1 MPYFSARC
9 IKSAIESVFSVESL
23 SGVPDEIPSR
33 KASFVFC
40 MSVVSIKKS
49 LVSWKD
55 ITRNF
60 EFENEEEKNSGKEG
74 EGQNNNL
81 ILKKQLQNTNIIS
94 IRKVYLMVWCIELN
108 WKSDQ
113 LRIKNLCIRLSP
125 RSPQRSVRRRSCF
138 FVEIVLIY
146 KYKVDVCNA
155 LTMIRHSLI

>member
-1 MPYFSARC
+1 MAPFWDAQACRIAKLSSCLRRELAFSMPYFSARC

-49 LVSWKD
+49 LVCWKD

-74 EGQNNNL
+74 EGQ
-81 ILKKQLQNTNIIS
+81 K
-94 IRKVYLMVWCIELN
+94 
-108 WKSDQ
+108 
-113 LRIKNLCIRLSP
+113 
-125 RSPQRSVRRRSCF
+125 
-138 FVEIVLIY
+138 
-146 KYKVDVCNA
+146 
-155 LTMIRHSLI
+155 

>member
-1 MPYFSARC
+1 
-9 IKSAIESVFSVESL
+9 
-23 SGVPDEIPSR
+23 
-33 KASFVFC
+33 

-49 LVSWKD
+49 LVCWKD

-125 RSPQRSVRRRSCF
+125 RSPQRSVRRRAVF
-138 FVEIVLIY
+138 L
-146 KYKVDVCNA
+146 
-155 LTMIRHSLI
+155 

>member
-1 MPYFSARC
+1 M
-9 IKSAIESVFSVESL
+9 ESL

-49 LVSWKD
+49 LVCWKD

-113 LRIKNLCIRLSP
+113 LRIKIYVSDYRLA
-125 RSPQRSVRRRSCF
+125 RRKEVCGEGAVF

>member
-1 MPYFSARC
+1 
-9 IKSAIESVFSVESL
+9 
-23 SGVPDEIPSR
+23 
-33 KASFVFC
+33 

-49 LVSWKD
+49 LVCWKD

-113 LRIKNLCIRLSP
+113 LRIKIYVSDYRLA
-125 RSPQRSVRRRSCF
+125 RRK
-138 FVEIVLIY
+138 E
-146 KYKVDVCNA
+146 VCGEGA
-155 LTMIRHSLI
+155 VFL

>member
-1 MPYFSARC
+1 M
-9 IKSAIESVFSVESL
+9 K
-23 SGVPDEIPSR
+23 R
-33 KASFVFC
+33 KRIAGR
-40 MSVVSIKKS
+40 KGRLK
-49 LVSWKD
+49 
-55 ITRNF
+55 
-60 EFENEEEKNSGKEG
+60 
-74 EGQNNNL
+74 NNNL